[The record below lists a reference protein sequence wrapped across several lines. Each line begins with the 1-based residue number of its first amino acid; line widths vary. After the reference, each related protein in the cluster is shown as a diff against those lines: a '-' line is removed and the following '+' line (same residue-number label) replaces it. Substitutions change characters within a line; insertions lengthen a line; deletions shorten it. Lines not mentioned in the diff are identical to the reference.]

1 MFGLIR
7 ESIVLEKKNFFYLK
21 SFDRNRLKIHF
32 EDVLKVIFDRF
43 LFSNN
48 LFSKL
53 DI

>member
-7 ESIVLEKKNFFYLK
+7 ESIVLEKK

-43 LFSNN
+43 LFSND